1 MNNPITAIYCRVSTE
16 EQAKLGQSLNVQ
28 LKTLEEYAK
37 DRDYRVYDTY
47 IDEGHSGAD
56 FTRPHLTRLREDAQE
71 RQFNVV
77 IATHLDRLGRDG
89 PELLSLLYKE
99 FHKQGVHA
107 EFITEGLNSSDDKDE
122 LVIYIRA
129 QQASEFRKRLSQ
141 RSHASKIQ
149 LVESGK
155 WVGGAPP
162 VGYELDRS
170 THTLKIC
177 PEEAALVKKV
187 IELSLEGW
195 GASAITYELNRLEF
209 PLMTARVF
217 LPSPRFCA
225 MIQKEKHSKSCYLR
239 PFHEEYREHCIRC
252 IESFGDQAK
261 RVEQNGIGRTTVS
274 RILQQDLY
282 RGYMIWGRMKNNP
295 KEEGPK
301 RNRQDREDWV
311 SSEGCINDSLV
322 TDDEFTEI
330 ERNRRANHVAPAKT
344 RAGTYVLAG
353 LLRCGNCGAPMNGH
367 TSDRYWVGYF
377 CSTRKNK
384 GPTVC
389 DMGTAKAKI
398 VEPYVVD
405 QVRQLAQRIE
415 RESMFAEK
423 HVIKESQFI
432 LDLRDDIERLERL
445 IEENDK
451 ATARWLH
458 LFEEGNHTPQSVK
471 ERLEKLEGDRNSLDL
486 RLKNRRLQ
494 LADALEDRPSLDEIQ
509 EIAKKFD
516 RIWGD
521 PDIEVRKELLRVF
534 VDTITVFNDGR
545 IKIAFAV

>member
-1 MNNPITAIYCRVSTE
+1 MKNGVAAIYCRVSTE
-16 EQAKLGQSLNVQ
+16 EQAKLGQSLSVQ

-37 DRDYRVYDTY
+37 ERDYRVYDTY

-56 FTRPHLTRLREDAQE
+56 FSRPHLSRLREDAQDH
-71 RQFNVV
+71 RFNVV

-99 FHKQGVHA
+99 FTRSGIHA

-129 QQASEFRKRLSQ
+129 QQAAEFRKRLSQ
-141 RSHASKIQ
+141 RSHASKIH

-177 PEEAALVKKV
+177 REEAKLVKKV
-187 IELSLEGW
+187 IEFHLQGW
-195 GASAITYELNRLEF
+195 GITAITYELNRLEF
-209 PLMTARVF
+209 PAMTARVF
-217 LPSPRFCA
+217 LPSPRFCV

-239 PFHEEYREHCIRC
+239 PFHEEYRNHCIAC
-252 IESFGDQAK
+252 IEQFGDQAK
-261 RVEQNGIGRTTVS
+261 HVERNGIGKTTVS
-274 RILQQDLY
+274 RIVQQDLY
-282 RGYMIWGRMKNNP
+282 KGHMVWGRTKNNHQ
-295 KEEGPK
+295 EEGPY
-301 RNRQDREDWV
+301 RNRQDRQHWV
-311 SSEGCINDSLV
+311 SSENCINDSLV
-322 TDDEFTEI
+322 TEEEFTEI
-330 ERNRRANHVAPAKT
+330 GRRRRANHVAPAKA

-353 LLRCGNCGAPMNGH
+353 LLKCGNCGAPMNGH

-384 GPTVC
+384 GPSVC
-389 DMGTAKAKI
+389 DMGTVKAKI
-398 VEPYVVD
+398 VEPYVEE
-405 QVRQLAQRIE
+405 QVRQFAQRIE

-423 HVIKESQFI
+423 HVIKESQFV
-432 LDLRDDIERLERL
+432 LDLRDDIERLERM
-445 IEENDK
+445 IEDNDHS
-451 ATARWLH
+451 TDRWVT

-471 ERLEKLEGDRNSLDL
+471 ERLEKLERERNSLDL
-486 RLKNRRLQ
+486 KIKNRTLQ
-494 LADALEDRPSLDEIQ
+494 LDDALGERPSLEELL
-509 EIAKKFD
+509 EIARKFD

-521 PDIEVRKELLRVF
+521 LDIEVRKELLRVF

-545 IKIAFAV
+545 IKIVFAV

>member
-1 MNNPITAIYCRVSTE
+1 MKDSVAAIYCRVSTE
-16 EQAKLGQSLNVQ
+16 EQARLGQSLSVQ
-28 LKTLEEYAK
+28 LKTLEQYAK

-47 IDEGHSGAD
+47 IDQGYSGAD
-56 FTRPHLTRLREDAQE
+56 FTRPHLSRLREDAQE
-71 RQFNVV
+71 RRFNVV

-141 RSHASKIQ
+141 RSHASKIH

-170 THTLKIC
+170 THTLRVC

-187 IELSLEGW
+187 LELSLQGW
-195 GASAITYELNRLEF
+195 GITAITYELNRLEF

-217 LPSPRFCA
+217 LPSPRFCSI
-225 MIQKEKHSKSCYLR
+225 IQKEKHSKSCYLR
-239 PFHEEYREHCIRC
+239 PFHGEYKEHCIRC

-261 RVEQNGIGRTTVS
+261 IIETNGIGRTTVS

-282 RGYMIWGRMKNNP
+282 RGRMVWGRTKNNHE
-295 KEEGPK
+295 EEGPN
-301 RNRQDREDWV
+301 RNHQDRQQWMH
-311 SSEGCINDSLV
+311 SENAINDSLV
-322 TDDEFTEI
+322 TDDEFQEI
-330 ERNRRANHVAPAKT
+330 ERNRRANSVAPAKA

-353 LLRCGNCGAPMNGH
+353 LLKCGTCGAPMNRH
-367 TSDRYWVGYF
+367 TSGEYWVGYF

-384 GPTVC
+384 GPSVC

-398 VEPYVVD
+398 VEPYVVE
-405 QVRQLAQRIE
+405 QVRHLAQRIGK
-415 RESMFAEK
+415 ESPFAEK

-451 ATARWLH
+451 ATARWLE
-458 LFEEGNHTPQSVK
+458 LFEQGNHTPQSVK
-471 ERLEKLEGDRNSLDL
+471 ERLEKLEGERNSLDL

-494 LADALEDRPSLDEIQ
+494 LADAVNDRPSLDEVH
-509 EIAKKFD
+509 EIARKFD

-534 VDTITVFNDGR
+534 VDTITVFRDGR